1 MLRGL
6 RLRLYFVAARRA
18 SAIIRLM
25 FSHVVIFWTD
35 PAVPNAAEGVIANAN
50 KYLKS
55 VPGILHFHVG
65 KMATSVRPV
74 VDQSYQVALNI
85 VFTDKQAQD
94 DYQAHPQHL
103 EFVAQTIKPF
113 VKRVVVYDFE

>member
-1 MLRGL
+1 
-6 RLRLYFVAARRA
+6 
-18 SAIIRLM
+18 M

-35 PAVPNAAEGVIANAN
+35 PALPEAPDRVIANAE
-50 KYLKS
+50 KYLKP

-85 VFTDKQAQD
+85 LFNDQQAQD
-94 DYQAHPQHL
+94 NYQAHPLHL

-113 VKRVVVYDFE
+113 VKRVVVYDFA